1 MLRLVE
7 SGDRLEVTSPMT
19 PGRRAFFFLIGLV
32 PLMAPYELLLVPGW
46 ETIFHPFFALAAIIS
61 GGALAVSAFFVWA
74 SVAGIESSAQFDRRR
89 HTLTTLERAPIMPT
103 RIRTAP
109 LAELRAIELEK
120 SEWSE
125 GGPTYSLRMDLA
137 DGRRFKLLAGY
148 SRPEAAE
155 AVRRRIALFLAEPP
169 VTR

>member
-19 PGRRAFFFLIGLV
+19 PGLRVVYFLIGLV
-32 PLMAPYELLLVPGW
+32 PLIAPYELLLVPGW

-89 HTLTTLERAPIMPT
+89 HTLTTIERAPIMPT
-103 RIRTAP
+103 RIRTTS
-109 LAELRAIELEK
+109 LADLRAIEVEK
-120 SEWSE
+120 TEWSDS
-125 GGPTYSLRMDLA
+125 GPTYSLRIDLA
-137 DGRRFKLLAGY
+137 DGRKFKLLAGY
-148 SRPEAAE
+148 SRPEQAE
-155 AVRRRIALFLAEPP
+155 AVRRRVALFLAEPP
-169 VTR
+169 LTR